1 MSDLQMDDHIQRPG
15 IERVRG
21 GTKEVQCGWSLR
33 GGREGGGEGMPGDG
47 QAGTR
52 LRIGLRDHPSLCIC
66 SEGASLSS
74 FSRMQLLYFKSSSD
88 GSIMYL
94 FIFLLY

>member
-15 IERVRG
+15 IERVHG

-52 LRIGLRDHPSLCIC
+52 LSVV
-66 SEGASLSS
+66 
-74 FSRMQLLYFKSSSD
+74 
-88 GSIMYL
+88 
-94 FIFLLY
+94 